1 MSPPLLVSH
10 AGYRLIDSNVNRSL
24 PASVLDE
31 SDSDDE
37 DSDGEGLL
45 NAGTSPL
52 NDDEKSGTRYNYSWF
67 HVIFVLATM
76 YVAMLLTNWRV
87 FTSSSLVT
95 LTFRLTRPESL
106 VEYLGTSFRELLS
119 RMETCRIAI
128 LKVRQFESVVLMLR
142 CG

>member
-1 MSPPLLVSH
+1 LPKGESPPLLVSH

-37 DSDGEGLL
+37 DSEGEGLL

-76 YVAMLLTNWRV
+76 YVAMLLTNW
-87 FTSSSLVT
+87 
-95 LTFRLTRPESL
+95 
-106 VEYLGTSFRELLS
+106 
-119 RMETCRIAI
+119 
-128 LKVRQFESVVLMLR
+128 
-142 CG
+142 